1 MNATAADYS
10 LYEESKLGE
19 TEFEFSACIR
29 PQFKDAN
36 EFGSACR
43 SLALSAKGLRFDARV
58 AEIANLQE
66 SL

>member
-1 MNATAADYS
+1 MNATAAEYA
-10 LYEESKLGE
+10 LYEKPKLGE

-43 SLALSAKGLRFDARV
+43 SLALSVKSRKKCDLMPA
-58 AEIANLQE
+58 
-66 SL
+66 